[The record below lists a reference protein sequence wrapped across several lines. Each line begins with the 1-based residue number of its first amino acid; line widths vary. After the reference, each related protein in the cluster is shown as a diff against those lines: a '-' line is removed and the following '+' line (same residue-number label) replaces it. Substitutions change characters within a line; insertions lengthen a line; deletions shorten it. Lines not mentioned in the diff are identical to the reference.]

1 MQVPRFR
8 RFSHA
13 WLYGGKASAQLP
25 FLCIDKVE
33 AALRTCV
40 RSAAFLGNMMDVT
53 TSLRC
58 SASEKHSVCD
68 LNVYEVKGHLGTNS
82 LQSDD
87 HLVVLMNDPGKLS
100 VFWEGGSKLCNEVMS
115 GDLIYIPAS
124 STVSCEH
131 DDAVNSAFI
140 KLKQSTISMVAAG
153 HVDHSLIDFSGRHVR
168 QKAASSLA
176 AAVVNVGITKSSLG
190 WPMLVESAT
199 MSLATAMIAALA
211 PGASTAFKEKPYG
224 LSDFR
229 MKRLTEFIE
238 ANLHRPV
245 TLAEMAELCTVSQ
258 FHFTRLFK
266 KRTGMTPMKFIGIK
280 RVERSKKML
289 QSTGLTLAQISHDC
303 GFSSQSH
310 FTGVFRL
317 DTGITPAAYR
327 RSIN

>member
-1 MQVPRFR
+1 
-8 RFSHA
+8 
-13 WLYGGKASAQLP
+13 
-25 FLCIDKVE
+25 
-33 AALRTCV
+33 
-40 RSAAFLGNMMDVT
+40 MDVR

-58 SASEKHSVCD
+58 SRAEKHSVCD
-68 LNVYEVKGHLGTNS
+68 LNVYEVSGHLGTES
-82 LQSDD
+82 LKSDD

-100 VFWEGGSKLCNEVMS
+100 VFWEGGSTLCNEVIA
-115 GDLIYIPAS
+115 GDLIYIPAE
-124 STVSCEH
+124 STLSCEH

-140 KLKQSTISMVAAG
+140 KLKETTISMAATG
-153 HVDHSLIDFSGRHVR
+153 HVDHNLIDFSGRHVR
-168 QKAASSLA
+168 QKTASSLA
-176 AAVVNVGITKSSLG
+176 AAVVNVGIAQESIG

-199 MSLATAMIAALA
+199 MSLATAMIAALS

-224 LSDFR
+224 LSNFR

-238 ANLHRPV
+238 ANLHRPI

-266 KRTGMTPMKFIGIK
+266 KRNGMTPMKFIGIK

-289 QSTGLTLAQISHDC
+289 QDTGLTLAQIAHDC

-317 DTGITPAAYR
+317 DTGTTPAAYR
-327 RSIN
+327 RAIN